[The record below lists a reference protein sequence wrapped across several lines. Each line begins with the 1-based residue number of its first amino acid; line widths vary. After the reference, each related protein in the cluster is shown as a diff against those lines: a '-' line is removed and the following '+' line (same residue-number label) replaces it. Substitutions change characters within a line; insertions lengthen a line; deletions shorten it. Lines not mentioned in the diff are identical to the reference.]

1 MSGLLRFGPGIHMS
15 QNGASCPAKTEAFNE
30 CQKRYYGSFLLSM
43 HKVAIDCIQK
53 PPSPATGFFSWNF
66 QDPFATQMIPFLIEN
81 HLHRAPTCMQRG
93 SGNKIF

>member
-43 HKVAIDCIQK
+43 HKVAIDCSQK
-53 PPSPATGFFSWNF
+53 PPSPATGFFF
-66 QDPFATQMIPFLIEN
+66 MLPGQPFCNPNDSIS
-81 HLHRAPTCMQRG
+81 H
-93 SGNKIF
+93 